1 MVEPVW
7 CPAASGLGSASAAG
21 PAGPVAHTMEV
32 WRPSTA
38 TSTLTTLL
46 TLLALLLRGAG
57 GSREQEREGRRS
69 WEGGSGS
76 REWWEDGRREWEQG
90 WREQEH
96 HGKGGWSAAPPA
108 STPAKACSRGE
119 LVLTSVKY
127 LQCRR
132 RAAEQV

>member
-1 MVEPVW
+1 MGLW
-7 CPAASGLGSASAAG
+7 CP
-21 PAGPVAHTMEV
+21 
-32 WRPSTA
+32 
-38 TSTLTTLL
+38 STLTSCLTLL
-46 TLLALLLRGAG
+46 TLLLRGAG

-96 HGKGGWSAAPPA
+96 QGRGGWSAAPPA
-108 STPAKACSRGE
+108 SAPAKACSRGE

-132 RAAEQV
+132 RAAEQVRGEGMHYNRLGQGRKDNDLVR